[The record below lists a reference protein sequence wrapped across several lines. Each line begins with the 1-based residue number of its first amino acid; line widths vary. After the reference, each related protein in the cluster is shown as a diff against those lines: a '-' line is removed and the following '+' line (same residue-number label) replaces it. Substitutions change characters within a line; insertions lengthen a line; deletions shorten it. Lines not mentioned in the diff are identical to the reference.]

1 MATICSTIPIFLHF
15 QYSFHPQLI
24 IHYPYGLKFFHDINS
39 KDYTFSQYSRTM
51 SDSTPAFK
59 GIILLIHGL
68 WMTPLSW
75 EEWIPYFEAKGYKVI
90 APGWPG
96 IDDRTPEQIRA
107 DPEPMAKF
115 GIDTI
120 VDHYASIISTLPS
133 PPIIIGHSFGGLF
146 TQILLS
152 RGLGIA
158 GIGIAPA
165 QPAGIFAL
173 PFSVVK
179 ATFPVLKN
187 PFDAHST
194 VKISESEFHYCFGN
208 HLTVAE
214 SKPLWER
221 YSIPSVAHVL
231 WQGVAGALSESGPA
245 HVDFKKENRAPL
257 LLTAGTK
264 DHVVPQSVVAKE
276 YAAYEKQGKDGH
288 PVVEFKIFE
297 GKTHGIVNQEG
308 WQQVADYALDF
319 VDKYVK

>member
-1 MATICSTIPIFLHF
+1 MSESVPASRCTIV
-15 QYSFHPQLI
+15 
-24 IHYPYGLKFFHDINS
+24 
-39 KDYTFSQYSRTM
+39 
-51 SDSTPAFK
+51 
-59 GIILLIHGL
+59 LIHGL

-96 IDDRTPEQIRA
+96 IDDRTPEQVRA
-107 DPEPMAKF
+107 DPEPIAKI

-120 VDHYASIISTLPS
+120 VDHYASIISALPS

-152 RGLGIA
+152 RGLGSA
-158 GIGIAPA
+158 GIGISPA

-194 VKISESEFHYCFGN
+194 VKITESEFHYCFGN
-208 HLTVAE
+208 HLTEAE

-221 YSIPSVAHVL
+221 YSVPSVAHVL
-231 WQGVAGALSESGPA
+231 WQGVASALKESGPA
-245 HVDFKKENRAPL
+245 HVEFKKECRAPL
-257 LLTAGTK
+257 LLIAGTK

-276 YAAYEKQGKDGH
+276 FAAYEKQGKDKH
-288 PVVEFKIFE
+288 SVVEFKVFD

-308 WQQVADYALDF
+308 WQQVADYALAF